1 MLEMRHTLKMI
12 LTALGVLDAMAVSL
26 LDSYGRI
33 GDISFA
39 TVVVTTAIGMPL
51 LIYYT
56 RRYHKKGF

>member
-1 MLEMRHTLKMI
+1 MRATLKMV
-12 LTALGVLDAMAVSL
+12 LTFLGITDAMAVCL

-39 TVVVTTAIGMPL
+39 TVLVTTAIGMPL